1 MTDTVKFQCDLD
13 IFNTGLYGIPAKGVP
28 DTAIPVGFEVLL
40 DGNSMFKTEHVTG
53 PCQVTFDITDNEATH
68 KLQFVMTGKTAEHTK
83 VDDNGNIT
91 SDTLLKISNI
101 QVDDIILDQFLNKLV
116 EYAHDFNGTQELI
129 NDKFYGTMGCNGTLT
144 FEFTTPFYLWL
155 LENM

>member
-1 MTDTVKFQCDLD
+1 MADTIKFQCDLD
-13 IFNTGLYGIPAKGVP
+13 IFNTGLYGLVTKGTV
-28 DTAIPVGFEVLL
+28 DTSVPVGFEVLL
-40 DGNSMFKTEHVTG
+40 DGKSMFKTEHVVG
-53 PCQVTFDITDNEATH
+53 PCQITFDINDDEATH
-68 KLQFVMTGKTAEHTK
+68 TLQFVMSGKTEEHTT
-83 VDDNGNIT
+83 VDDNSNIT
-91 SDTLLKISNI
+91 SDTLLKISNV

-129 NDKFYGTMGCNGTLT
+129 NDKFYGTMGCNGIAK

>member
-13 IFNTGLYGIPAKGVP
+13 IFNTGLYGIPAKGIP
-28 DTAIPVGFEVLL
+28 DTSIPVGFEVLL

-68 KLQFVMTGKTAEHTK
+68 QLQFVMTGKIAEHTK
-83 VDDNGNIT
+83 VDTDGNIT
-91 SDTLLKISNI
+91 SDTLLKISNV
-101 QVDDIILDQFLNKLV
+101 QVDDIDISLLLNPKSI
-116 EYAHDFNGTQELI
+116 YSHNFNGSQSEI
-129 NDKFYGTMGCNGTLT
+129 EDKFYGDMGCNGTVSLK
-144 FEFTTPFYLWL
+144 FTTPIYLWL